1 MRTAYF
7 AVIGFI
13 ALSVASCASK
23 AQVTL
28 ADYYEANPGQAQMT
42 ADKRIKART
51 AKENKKRVAYYN
63 SIQHR

>member
-1 MRTAYF
+1 MRTVYF
-7 AVIGFI
+7 ALIGFV
-13 ALSVASCASK
+13 ALSASSCASK

-28 ADYYEANPGQAQMT
+28 ADYYEDNPGQAKLT
-42 ADKRIKART
+42 ADKRIRART

>member
-1 MRTAYF
+1 MRTVYF
-7 AVIGFI
+7 AVIAFV
-13 ALSVASCASK
+13 ALSAASCASK

-28 ADYYEANPGQAQMT
+28 ADYYESNPGQAQQT